1 MNAPKKFPRDDPR
14 AAYIARTSTVDRAGL
29 ADFVVD
35 KHRWILATMR
45 ADGRPQ
51 LSPVTG
57 TMIASGELAISTYP
71 ERAKAANVRRRPEVS
86 VMVMGAEFNDAWVQI
101 DGAARV
107 VDVPDAGDLFVEYY
121 RAISGEHPD
130 WDEYRQ
136 AMADQGKCLIMVEP
150 TRWGPVSTG
159 GFPPS
164 LFED

>member
-1 MNAPKKFPRDDPR
+1 MAAANKIPRDDPR
-14 AAYIARTSTVDRAGL
+14 AAYIASTTTVDRSAL
-29 ADFVVD
+29 ADFVSD
-35 KHRWILATMR
+35 KHRWILTTTR
-45 ADGRPQ
+45 TDGRPQ
-51 LSPVTG
+51 MSPVSG
-57 TMIASGELAISTYP
+57 AMIASGELAISTYP
-71 ERAKAANVRRRPEVS
+71 ERAKAANVRRRPEAS

-101 DGAARV
+101 DGTARV

-136 AMADQGKCLIMVEP
+136 AMADQGKCLIILEP

-164 LFED
+164 LFEP

>member
-1 MNAPKKFPRDDPR
+1 MAAAEKIPRDDPR
-14 AAYIARTSTVDRAGL
+14 AAYIAGTTTVDQDGL
-29 ADFVVD
+29 ADFVRV
-35 KHRWILATMR
+35 KHRWILSTTR

-57 TMIASGELAISTYP
+57 AMIASGELAISTYP
-71 ERAKAANVRRRPEVS
+71 ERAKAANVRQRPEVS

-101 DGAARV
+101 DGDARV
-107 VDVPDAGDLFVEYY
+107 VDVGDAGDLFVEYY
-121 RAISGEHPD
+121 RSISGEHPD
-130 WDEYRQ
+130 WGEYRQ
-136 AMADQGKCLIMVEP
+136 AMADQGKCLIMIEP

>member
-1 MNAPKKFPRDDPR
+1 MAAAQKISRDDPR
-14 AAYIARTSTVDRAGL
+14 AAYIARTTTVDRAGL
-29 ADFVVD
+29 ADFVDD
-35 KHRWILATMR
+35 KHQWIFTTTR

-51 LSPVTG
+51 MSPVTG
-57 TMIASGELAISTYP
+57 AMIASGELAISTYP
-71 ERAKAANVRRRPEVS
+71 ERAKAANVRRRPEAS
-86 VMVMGAEFNDAWVQI
+86 VMVMGAQFNDAWVQI
-101 DGAARV
+101 DGTARV

-164 LFED
+164 LFEA